1 VLRSETP
8 ALLADDA
15 RRTVR
20 ELDPNLP
27 IAAMQTMERVV
38 ADSVVQLSFT
48 MLALGIAAA
57 MALLL
62 GAIGLYGVLSYVV
75 GQRKQEIGV
84 RMALGARAGQVQGMV
99 VASGAKLAAIGLV
112 VGLAGAGA
120 LTRLLQGLL
129 FGTEPLDPL
138 TFSAMSAVLLLV
150 GLAASWLPARR
161 AAAVDPV
168 ESMRAE

>member
-1 VLRSETP
+1 
-8 ALLADDA
+8 
-15 RRTVR
+15 
-20 ELDPNLP
+20 
-27 IAAMQTMERVV
+27 MQTMETVV

-57 MALLL
+57 MALVL

-75 GQRKQEIGV
+75 SQRRQEIGV

-99 VASGAKLAAIGLV
+99 VASGARLAGIGLL
-112 VGLAGAGA
+112 VGLAGAAG

-129 FGTEPLDPL
+129 FGTEPLDPV
-138 TFSAMSAVLLLV
+138 TFSAMSVVLLGV

-168 ESMRAE
+168 ESMRSE